1 MKIVISFFILI
12 SILVSTNGCRNES
25 PEAIPMRPI
34 VPKEETSVVNSNDGI
49 DIWEWVYETETAGRT
64 IYKISR
70 TTAGKVELEEKY
82 QDGNWSFTN
91 LVASRIAGQRRY
103 QSTSSGNTIYF
114 VLTDEDQIEMYDG
127 NALLHTADKKLKN
140 Q

>member
-12 SILVSTNGCRNES
+12 SILVSTNGCSNES

-49 DIWEWVYETETAGRT
+49 DIWEWAYETETSGRT
-64 IYKISR
+64 IYTITR
-70 TTAGKVELEEKY
+70 RDEGKVELEEKY
-82 QDGNWSFTN
+82 QDGNWSFSN
-91 LVASRIAGQRRY
+91 LVGSKIAGQRRY
-103 QSTSSGNTIYF
+103 QSTASGNTIYF
-114 VLTDEDQIEMYDG
+114 VVTDDDQIEMYDG
-127 NALLHTADKKLKN
+127 NTLLHTADKKLKN

>member
-12 SILVSTNGCRNES
+12 SIVVATNGCSNET
-25 PEAIPMRPI
+25 PESIPIKPS
-34 VPKEETSVVNSNDGI
+34 VPEEKTSAVNSNDGI
-49 DIWEWVYETETAGRT
+49 DIWEWAYETETSGRT
-64 IYKISR
+64 IYTIIR
-70 TTAGKVELEEKY
+70 TAEGKVELEEKY

-91 LVASRIAGQRRY
+91 LVGSKIAGQRRY
-103 QSTSSGNTIYF
+103 QSTASGNTIYF
-114 VLTDEDQIEMYDG
+114 VVTDEGQIEMYDG